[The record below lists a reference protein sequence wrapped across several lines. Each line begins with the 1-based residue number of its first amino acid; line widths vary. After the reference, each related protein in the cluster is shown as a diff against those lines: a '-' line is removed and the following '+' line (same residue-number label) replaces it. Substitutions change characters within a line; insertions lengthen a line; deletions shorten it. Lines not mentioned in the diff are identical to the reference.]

1 MKLSRGAHVRLSSS
15 AFHILLL
22 VAGAAF
28 LLADAFHG
36 NVWFD
41 ESYSVGIANHSFAD
55 IWYYSSGDVHP
66 VLIYWALHVLNL
78 VFGQNI
84 TIYRL
89 FTVAG
94 AIAMAVLGYTHVRR
108 DHGWATG
115 VLFSFFALFTPYIS
129 LMAVEIRM
137 YSWATFAVMLCFIY
151 AMRII
156 GTQLQGGPRAPARSG
171 IGQADGLERAEAR
184 RIDAL
189 AGDLL
194 DGLASLE
201 QIARL
206 EFAANHAIGVDQLLD
221 ERLVFLTRE
230 RRVQVVAHLA
240 ARILVAALAE
250 QLAHV
255 QRIGH
260 DDRRRR
266 VVERHMVRPRD
277 LGKRFRQSIGG
288 QRTGRHD
295 DGIGALAGL
304 LHRAYLRVLQV
315 NPGVLLDALRY
326 LAGERLAIDRK
337 GAAGRHGVIKGGGVH
352 LRAERG
358 KLGFQHARRAFRLRA
373 LQAVRAD
380 QLGAQAG
387 FVHGRSL
394 FGAHFHKAD
403 REPSVR

>member
-1 MKLSRGAHVRLSSS
+1 METHQVIAFPIRILGAK
-15 AFHILLL
+15 
-22 VAGAAF
+22 
-28 LLADAFHG
+28 
-36 NVWFD
+36 
-41 ESYSVGIANHSFAD
+41 
-55 IWYYSSGDVHP
+55 
-66 VLIYWALHVLNL
+66 
-78 VFGQNI
+78 
-84 TIYRL
+84 
-89 FTVAG
+89 
-94 AIAMAVLGYTHVRR
+94 
-108 DHGWATG
+108 
-115 VLFSFFALFTPYIS
+115 
-129 LMAVEIRM
+129 
-137 YSWATFAVMLCFIY
+137 
-151 AMRII
+151 
-156 GTQLQGGPRAPARSG
+156 LQGGPWAPARSG

-206 EFAANHAIGVDQLLD
+206 EFAPDHAIGADQLLD
-221 ERLVFLTRE
+221 ERLVFLARE
-230 RRVQVVAHLA
+230 WRVQIVAHLA

-260 DDRRRR
+260 DDGRRR

-288 QRTGRHD
+288 QRTGRQD
-295 DGIGALAGL
+295 DDIGALAGL
-304 LHRAYLRVLQV
+304 LHRAHLRVLQG
-315 NPGVLLDALRY
+315 NARVLLDALSD

-337 GAAGRHGVIKGGGVH
+337 GASGCHGIVEGGGVH

-358 KLGFQHARRAFRLRA
+358 KLGFQHARRAFRFRA

-387 FVHGRSL
+387 FMHGRSL

-403 REPSVR
+403 RESSVR